1 MDEAKR
7 VDDMKEM
14 AEYIPKIIETAE
26 CTKNYTF
33 VDYLSHGK
41 FGVTSTIKDVQGNVL
56 VLKVQ
61 KLIDEKFL
69 KEVQVMKRFSELNIG
84 VNLTSHCFIENQKK
98 IKYGVI
104 IMEKVDGV
112 LKDLFKQEQ
121 LPNKELDH
129 IGQAFIQII
138 QIMQKEHISHN
149 DLHFGNI
156 GYTKDSSGHINL
168 RLIDFGEGSDIRS
181 FTDIAILSIGR
192 NLMNTIYQNN
202 TNVKYLLNNWW
213 PKLKVMYLD
222 TQLCNLPDDSESIV
236 KTYRHLWYTW
246 VGRKRFIDDNFES
259 PKESQT
265 SSFLSTIISN
275 APCTP
280 KDYHTVN
287 RPCDNGLCILK
298 LKQKTDYISIKYA
311 EISYNIQSQVL
322 WEHESHLFQLYY
334 QAFLKKPKQSFCK
347 VTLSTRS
354 IEPVGDLRLTDD
366 GKKVYG
372 IMFMDAIDGTLDQY
386 FEKRQDD
393 ILESELEYIANE
405 MDGILKLL
413 YSSNITYGDLSFSHI
428 GFIKTK
434 SQKMPLRLFDF
445 TKGSI
450 YKKNTYLE
458 LLSLG
463 KSVFSSQG
471 KAYHYLQE
479 IWWPKWIQT
488 CPEMIEFCKMND
500 RNFQEEWK
508 RVYEL
513 FAINRLIPS
522 SDIKV
527 MN

>member
-1 MDEAKR
+1 MDESKR
-7 VDDMKEM
+7 IDDMIEM
-14 AEYIPKIIETAE
+14 AEYIPKIIETAD
-26 CTKNYTF
+26 CTKNYSF

-41 FGVTSTIKDVQGNVL
+41 FGVTSLMKDIQGNVV

-84 VNLTSHCFIENQKK
+84 VHLKGYCFIENQRK

-121 LPNKELDH
+121 FSTEKLDR
-129 IGQAFIQII
+129 IGQEFIQII

-181 FTDIAILSIGR
+181 FTDISILSIGR
-192 NLMNTIYQNN
+192 NLMNSNFQHNL
-202 TNVKYLLNNWW
+202 NVEYLLKTWW
-213 PKLKVMYLD
+213 PKLKVMFID
-222 TQLCNLPDDSESIV
+222 QQLCNLPDDSESIIKV
-236 KTYRHLWYTW
+236 YRHLWHTW
-246 VGRKRFIDDNFES
+246 VGRKRFIDENYES
-259 PKESQT
+259 PKELKT
-265 SSFLSTIISN
+265 STLLSKIITN

-280 KDYHTVN
+280 RDYHTVN

-298 LKQKTDYISIKYA
+298 LKQKTDYISIKYTK
-311 EISYNIQSQVL
+311 ISYDIQSQVL
-322 WEHESHLFQLYY
+322 WEHECRLFQLYY
-334 QAFLKKPKQSFCK
+334 QVFLKKPKQSFCK
-347 VTLSTRS
+347 VVLSS
-354 IEPVGDLRLTDD
+354 KDN

-372 IMFMDAIDGTLDQY
+372 VMFMDAIDGTLDQY
-386 FEKRQDD
+386 FRNRQDD
-393 ILESELEYIANE
+393 ILESELEYIATEIN
-405 MDGILKLL
+405 GILQLL
-413 YSSNITYGDLSFSHI
+413 DFSKITYGDLSFSHI
-428 GFIKTK
+428 GFIKSK
-434 SQKMPLRLFDF
+434 SLKIPLRLFDF

-463 KSVFSSQG
+463 KSVFLG
-471 KAYHYLQE
+471 KGRAYYYFQE
-479 IWWPKWIQT
+479 KWWPKWIQT
-488 CPEMIEFCKMND
+488 CPEMIEFCKGKDQDFEN
-500 RNFQEEWK
+500 EWK

-513 FAINRLIPS
+513 FAIHRLIPS
-522 SDIKV
+522 ADIKV
-527 MN
+527 M